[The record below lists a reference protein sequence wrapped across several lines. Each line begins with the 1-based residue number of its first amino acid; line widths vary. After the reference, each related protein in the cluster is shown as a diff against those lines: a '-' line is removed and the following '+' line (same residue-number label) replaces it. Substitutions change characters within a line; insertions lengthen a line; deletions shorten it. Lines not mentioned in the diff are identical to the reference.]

1 MSRRPHLINF
11 IPRTLIGIVLFFN
24 LTCALQFLVFPQTY
38 LGSFGLLKEN
48 GTAVIRGYGILFIMW
63 NVPYLFAFINP
74 IRFIISL
81 YEAIIM
87 QSIGILGEGW
97 IMNSLPQ
104 HVEQTKNTVSRFLY
118 FDVFGL
124 LALISAMIIIKNIKQ
139 TQLPT
144 E

>member
-1 MSRRPHLINF
+1 MSRRPHLTHF
-11 IPRTLIGIVLFFN
+11 IIRTLIGLVLFFN
-24 LTCALQFLVFPQTY
+24 LTCAIQFLLFPLTY
-38 LGSFGLLKEN
+38 LGSFGILEEN

-104 HVEQTKNTVSRFLY
+104 HVEQTKNMVCRFLY
-118 FDVFGL
+118 FDIFGL
-124 LALISAMIIIKNIKQ
+124 MALFSALIIIKNFKQ